1 MSMTDTIADFLTRV
15 RNAAKAKHRRVDIP
29 SSAMKIRIA
38 EVLKRMNYLRSVDFV
53 EDGKQG
59 LLVVRLRYT
68 PDSKSVISGLE
79 RISKPGL
86 RIYYDRDKLAAGS
99 RRMGTV
105 ILSTSRGVMTDKE
118 ALEAGI
124 GGEALF
130 RVW

>member
-1 MSMTDTIADFLTRV
+1 MSMTDPIADFLTRI
-15 RNAAKAKHRRVDIP
+15 RNAAKAKQRRVDIP
-29 SSAMKIRIA
+29 ASNMKMGLA
-38 EVLKRMNYLRSVDFV
+38 ELLKRLNFLRTVDFV

-59 LLVVRLRYT
+59 MLAIRLKYT
-68 PDSKSVISGLE
+68 PDSRSVITGLR

-99 RRMGTV
+99 RRMGIIV
-105 ILSTSRGVMTDKE
+105 LSTSKGLMTDKE
-118 ALEAGI
+118 ALEAGV